1 MKKVFAL
8 VLALVLVCCSFAFAD
23 ENVLYHGF
31 GTTTSV
37 SVKDATADADGQVQV
52 NTAMASVV
60 VDANGVIVSVILDTQ
75 QTTVKM
81 NNTGVVTTDVTAAF
95 PTKVEK
101 GDAYGMRA
109 TSEKVGIG
117 KEYNEQIDGLE
128 QWLIGKTV
136 ADFKA
141 AIEGKD
147 ETLLAVATITLDTY
161 VTAIEKA
168 VNVALGL

>member
-1 MKKVFAL
+1 MLFR
-8 VLALVLVCCSFAFAD
+8 
-23 ENVLYHGF
+23 
-31 GTTTSV
+31 SV
-37 SVKDATADADGQVQV
+37 SAKDAAADADGQVQV

-60 VDANGVIVSVILDTQ
+60 FDANGVIVSVILDTQ

-109 TSEKVGIG
+109 TSESVGIG